1 MMVQDYSVVCGM
13 ELMENKIRKIAVFI
27 ILFSIMWIMVGCG
40 KKFWDYECVWVSES
54 PYIYMPANSHV
65 VIIEINGEKKIT
77 DTAWK
82 NTGLGIYFHDPEIDN
97 GTTMESIIWETECEI
112 KKGKLYI
119 TIIKDNVSDMEG
131 KTIILEQQPLENESD
146 PQNHNIFTHPILE
159 PQYLDDESDEE

>member
-1 MMVQDYSVVCGM
+1 M
-13 ELMENKIRKIAVFI
+13 EVIKKKFKIEMI
-27 ILFSIMWIMVGCG
+27 IITTFCTMLIFSGCG
-40 KKFWDYECVWVSES
+40 KKFWDYECVWVSDS
-54 PYIYMPANSHV
+54 PYIYMPANSHA
-65 VIIEINGEKKIT
+65 VIIEINGEKKIA
-77 DTAWK
+77 DTGWK
-82 NTGLGIYFHDPEIDN
+82 HTGLGITFYDPEIDN

-146 PQNHNIFTHPILE
+146 LQNHNIFTHPVLE